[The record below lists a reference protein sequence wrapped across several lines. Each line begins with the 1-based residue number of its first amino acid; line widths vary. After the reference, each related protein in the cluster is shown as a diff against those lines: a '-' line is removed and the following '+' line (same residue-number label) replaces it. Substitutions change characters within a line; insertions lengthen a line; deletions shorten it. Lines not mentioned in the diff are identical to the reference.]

1 MWLVAL
7 TFAFSPAT
15 IATSNAED
23 IPPGTYAPIHDE
35 NMNGKLHELVG
46 APEGYYFS
54 NDVKAGRGT
63 PSRTMGQFLNSTLSL
78 HY

>member
-1 MWLVAL
+1 MPKI
-7 TFAFSPAT
+7 SR
-15 IATSNAED
+15 
-23 IPPGTYAPIHDE
+23 TYAPAVIHDE
-35 NMNGKLHELVG
+35 SMNGKLHELVG

-63 PSRTMGQFLNSTLSL
+63 PSHTMGQYLNFTLSL